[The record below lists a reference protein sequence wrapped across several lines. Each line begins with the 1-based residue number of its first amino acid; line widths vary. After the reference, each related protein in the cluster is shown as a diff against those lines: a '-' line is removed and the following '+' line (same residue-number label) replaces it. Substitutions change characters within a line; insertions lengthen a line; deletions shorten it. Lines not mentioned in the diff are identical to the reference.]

1 MATPYITQQM
11 KSYKPLSDDE
21 YVLLDG
27 KYQKLIWGKPSSL
40 AVKDEKIWRQF
51 IEWIAYK
58 KVPMPAE
65 KYMNEDTRVG
75 YRILSSCYW

>member
-1 MATPYITQQM
+1 M

-40 AVKDEKIWRQF
+40 AVKDEKIWR
-51 IEWIAYK
+51 
-58 KVPMPAE
+58 
-65 KYMNEDTRVG
+65 
-75 YRILSSCYW
+75 